1 MLSNLLLEV
10 EARHVDVLD
19 GAIYALI
26 GLLVVFAGIAL
37 LILIISLFGLIMK
50 RINAPQKSEKK
61 ASGAKPQPV
70 TETKAEEVPDEI
82 KAAIIAAIMAFYET
96 EKPKCEFTVKRIK
109 RI

>member
-10 EARHVDVLD
+10 EERHVDVLD

-50 RINAPQKSEKK
+50 RINAPEKSEKK
-61 ASGAKPQPV
+61 SGGVEIQRVSEA
-70 TETKAEEVPDEI
+70 KAEEVPDEI

-96 EKPKCEFTVKRIK
+96 EKPKCEFVVKRIK